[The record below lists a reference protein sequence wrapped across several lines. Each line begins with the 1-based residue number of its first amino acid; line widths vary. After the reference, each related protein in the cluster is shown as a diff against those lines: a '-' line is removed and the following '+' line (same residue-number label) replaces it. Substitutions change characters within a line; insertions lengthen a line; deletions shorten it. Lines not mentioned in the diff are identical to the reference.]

1 MDAHER
7 AVTPSGDPIMTAKF
21 HVAAI
26 KPAVLMRGRLLNRL
40 SAGVRGPLTLIS
52 APAGSGKTVLASSWV
67 GTGAAPGAVTWIS
80 LDEEDDRPGIFW
92 SYVLH
97 GLARSGVSVSEVGT
111 PDQVDSVDQ
120 SLLIRLAVEL
130 SERSEPVV
138 LILDNAEGLTR
149 HRVAEEIDFV
159 LRHSGGPLRV
169 VLITRVDPN
178 LPLHQYRLDD
188 SVTEIRFA
196 DLAFTPD
203 EAKALLA
210 GQNPHLSDDAVLAFA
225 YRTRG
230 WAAGLRL
237 GGVSLRDGN
246 SGKGDLG
253 GRDGRDG
260 RDMDRPGDLPALA
273 DGDLAA
279 YFRAEVLDAEPP
291 AVRDFL
297 LATSVVDRLSPG
309 LAVHLSGSRDAART
323 LRALAQADAFIER
336 TPDAEERY
344 QYHSLIRDLL
354 QAELRQESPA
364 KQRRLH
370 RRAAHWLAAAGSAD
384 EAMRHYVAAG
394 DWEDAAALLVEDLG
408 VARLL
413 TTPPAGGLVD
423 LFAPMPANTA
433 GPEAAVVS
441 AALALAKLDLVAC
454 EKHLPR
460 AGEIVPAGSNDQV
473 RALRL
478 AIAVIASALASAN
491 ADAEGTLA
499 AATTAQ
505 EVMTD
510 MIADGVVVPP
520 ETRALLLLAT
530 GVSHLSEG
538 DIGAGREILAAAV
551 RAANVPGR
559 EYLRARCL
567 AQLALAEALAG
578 RLRRAADFA
587 GRAVSVAERLGDVGG
602 PRNPVADVAL
612 AWVNAEQVDCR
623 RGRTHADVAGAA
635 AQSWHDP
642 VALGTLALARSR
654 LLRAQG
660 DLAGALAAI
669 RDVRS
674 AKRSRPLSPWW
685 ASRLDAAEVV
695 LLAAQGRHDAAIELT
710 QRTTPADAPAD
721 TPAWQLACG
730 WAMLP
735 RGGAAEARRAASQVL
750 QHPGLPLDIRV
761 DALLL
766 TAASELDSS
775 RWAAAKAALGQALR
789 LAEPEGMRRPFEEAP
804 SRVRAVLRERGDLS
818 DGSWWSAGGAPAG
831 PRGAGAQAV
840 PTADVIV
847 QPLTEREQEVL
858 TYLAALLPTE
868 EIAGRMFVSVNTVKT
883 HVRSILRKLSVERR
897 NQAVRRAL
905 ELGLIEPDHSG
916 SGPPR

>member
-26 KPAVLMRGRLLNRL
+26 KPAVVMRGRLLDRL
-40 SAGVRGPLTLIS
+40 SAGARGPLTLIS

-67 GTGAAPGAVTWIS
+67 GTGAAPGPVTWIS

-97 GLARSGVSVSEVGT
+97 GLARSGVSVAEVGA

-130 SERSEPVV
+130 SERSEPAV

-149 HRVAEEIDFV
+149 HQVAEEIDFV
-159 LRHSGGPLRV
+159 LRHSGGQLRV
-169 VLITRVDPN
+169 VLIARIDPN
-178 LPLHQYRLDD
+178 LPLHQYRLDG

-203 EAKALLA
+203 EAKALLRRQDA
-210 GQNPHLSDDAVLAFA
+210 HLSDDAVLAFA

-237 GGVSLRDGN
+237 GGVSLTGREGM
-246 SGKGDLG
+246 DL
-253 GRDGRDG
+253 
-260 RDMDRPGDLPALA
+260 L
-273 DGDLAA
+273 GDLAA
-279 YFRAEVLDAEPP
+279 YFRAEVLDTEPP

-323 LRALAQADAFIER
+323 LRALAQANAFIER
-336 TPDAEERY
+336 TPDADERY
-344 QYHSLIRDLL
+344 QYHPLVRDLL

-370 RRAAHWLAAAGSAD
+370 RKAAHWLAAAGKAND
-384 EAMRHYVAAG
+384 AMRHYAAVG

-413 TTPPAGGLVD
+413 TTPPAGGLAG
-423 LFAPMPANTA
+423 LFAPMPASTP

-441 AALALAKLDLVAC
+441 AALALARLDLDSC

-460 AGEIVPAGSNDQV
+460 ADEIVPAGSLDQV

-478 AIAVIASALASAN
+478 AVAVTASVLASAHGDTDG
-491 ADAEGTLA
+491 ALA

-505 EVMTD
+505 RVMSD
-510 MIADGVVVPP
+510 MAADGLVVPA

-530 GVSHLSEG
+530 GAGHLSKG

-587 GRAVSVAERLGDVGG
+587 ERAVSLAERLGDVTGLR
-602 PRNPVADVAL
+602 PPVADVAL
-612 AWVNAEQVDCR
+612 AWVSAEQVDCR
-623 RGRTHADVAGAA
+623 QGRTHADAAGAA
-635 AQSWHDP
+635 AQIRHDP
-642 VALGTLALARSR
+642 VAHVTLALARSR
-654 LLRAQG
+654 LLRSQG
-660 DLAGALAAI
+660 DLAGAVAAI
-669 RDVRS
+669 RDARG
-674 AKRSRPLSPWW
+674 AKGSRPLPPWW

-695 LLAAQGRHDAAIELT
+695 LRVAQGRPDAAFELT
-710 QRTTPADAPAD
+710 LRARSAD

-735 RGGAAEARRAASQVL
+735 RGGAAEARRAANQVL
-750 QHPGLPLDIRV
+750 QHSGLPLEARV

-766 TAASELDSS
+766 TAASEVDGS
-775 RWAAAKAALGQALR
+775 RLEAAKAALDQALR

-804 SRVRAVLRERGDLS
+804 SRVRAALRERADLTG
-818 DGSWWSAGGAPAG
+818 GSWWSAGAPASS
-831 PRGAGAQAV
+831 RGTGGRAV
-840 PTADVIV
+840 PTADAIV

-883 HVRSILRKLSVERR
+883 HVRAILRKLSVERR
-897 NQAVRRAL
+897 NEAVRRAI
-905 ELGLIEPDHSG
+905 ELGLIESDHAG
-916 SGPPR
+916 GGPLR